1 MICFVCKKMF
11 NENESHF
18 NHLKRYHFLKYIDDY
33 RCCGS
38 VYKNSTLFKK
48 HVRTRH
54 PTSSQSTNVAEK
66 TTNKGVE
73 NNIFCSDQFRSTK
86 DNGNINESSVSEK
99 FNIKTILKNLLT
111 FQTQL
116 YSNIHLP
123 RKDAEDINEN
133 MVKLI
138 IEPLLSQFC
147 DFGKKLNNDF
157 YTKICKFTDECRQ
170 LFNLLK
176 TEHLLK
182 KG

>member
-1 MICFVCKKMF
+1 MICFVWKKIF
-11 NENESHF
+11 NENKSYF
-18 NHLKRYHFLKYIDDY
+18 NYLKRYHFLKYIDDY

-48 HVRTRH
+48 HLRTRH

-66 TTNKGVE
+66 TTYKGVE
-73 NNIFCSDQFRSTK
+73 NNIHILFRS
-86 DNGNINESSVSEK
+86 ILFRSSSVSEK

-116 YSNIHLP
+116 YSNIHLQ

-138 IEPLLSQFC
+138 IEPLLSQ
-147 DFGKKLNNDF
+147 L
-157 YTKICKFTDECRQ
+157 
-170 LFNLLK
+170 
-176 TEHLLK
+176 
-182 KG
+182 